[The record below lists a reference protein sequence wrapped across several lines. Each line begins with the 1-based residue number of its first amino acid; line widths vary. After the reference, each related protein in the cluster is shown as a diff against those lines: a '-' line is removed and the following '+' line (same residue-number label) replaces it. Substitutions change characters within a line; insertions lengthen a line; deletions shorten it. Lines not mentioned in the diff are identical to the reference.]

1 MKALILMLLTSCTFS
16 VNIVQS
22 HGQAED
28 VIDETDS
35 VHSQAEVPLSI

>member
-1 MKALILMLLTSCTFS
+1 MKLLLLLLLSSCTFS

-35 VHSQAEVPLSI
+35 VDAQAEIPLI